1 MTDGMEKTAIQWH
14 PGFCGAAEIEFLSNK
29 RDLELISNRGE
40 LEFQREYNLGK
51 ESLRMELGSIHQG
64 CEWRVL
70 WQG

>member
-14 PGFCGAAEIEFLSNK
+14 PGFCSAAEI
-29 RDLELISNRGE
+29 ELISNRGE

-51 ESLRMELGSIHQG
+51 EPLRMELGSIHQG
-64 CEWRVL
+64 CEWRAL